1 MPKRLPPLQPR
12 LAAIA
17 QWVPAG
23 AHLTDVG
30 TDHGYLPLHLLAEG
44 RIASAI
50 ATDIR
55 PGPLDN
61 ARHSARESGIPLDCR
76 LCGGR
81 AAVRPGET
89 HTIVIAGMGGETMIH
104 ILSEAPWAREGPALL
119 LQPMAKSELLRA
131 WLPANGCR
139 IVRERVVEDRGVLY
153 PILSCRGG
161 GHPPPLTA
169 GQAWVGLAR
178 GDPLYPA
185 YAAQRI
191 QSLRRA
197 ADGLSQASDP
207 ASRQRAQELL
217 DILKEV
223 EEMV

>member
-1 MPKRLPPLQPR
+1 
-12 LAAIA
+12 
-17 QWVPAG
+17 
-23 AHLTDVG
+23 
-30 TDHGYLPLHLLAEG
+30 
-44 RIASAI
+44 
-50 ATDIR
+50 
-55 PGPLDN
+55 
-61 ARHSARESGIPLDCR
+61 
-76 LCGGR
+76 
-81 AAVRPGET
+81 
-89 HTIVIAGMGGETMIH
+89 MIH

-119 LQPMAKSELLRA
+119 LQPMSKSELLRA
-131 WLPANGCR
+131 WLPVNGCR
-139 IVRERVVEDRGVLY
+139 IVRERLVEDRGVLY
-153 PILSCRGG
+153 PILYCRGG